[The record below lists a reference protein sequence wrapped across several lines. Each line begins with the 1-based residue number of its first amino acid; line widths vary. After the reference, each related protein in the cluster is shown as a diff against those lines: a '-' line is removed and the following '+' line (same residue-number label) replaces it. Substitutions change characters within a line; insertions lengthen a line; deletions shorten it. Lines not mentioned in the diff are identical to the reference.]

1 MNGFV
6 KFQQPDEL
14 ESFFSS
20 PRIQAIRSRGQLVQS
35 SSEPVVIF
43 REINEDDVDAISDV
57 AKRVGGRVIS
67 STQYEPLV

>member
-6 KFQQPDEL
+6 KFQESDEL

-20 PRIQAIRSRGQLVQS
+20 PRIQAIRSKGQLVRS

-43 REINEDDVDAISDV
+43 REIDEDDAHAISDI
-57 AKRVGGRVIS
+57 AKKVGGRVIS